1 MSAADLI
8 DAVRDDQ
15 QTELSRIG
23 SSKTL
28 YADTRGEMEPDAVHA
43 AAAAREAAASDVLD
57 AWAATADGATAD
69 FFADAAADAADRRG
83 ATGPADRDFLLY
95 EMLADLDSTV
105 ERLGGFVGWTLVDKK
120 IKEQHTGFFT
130 GQADPQTASTFRS
143 AGDDIEALRED
154 AADLL
159 DDACADDADWDAAE
173 AAALDVVR
181 AAYDDYVETLED
193 LGVNPKNVC

>member
-1 MSAADLI
+1 MML
-8 DAVRDDQ
+8 
-15 QTELSRIG
+15 
-23 SSKTL
+23 
-28 YADTRGEMEPDAVHA
+28 
-43 AAAAREAAASDVLD
+43 AASV
-57 AWAATADGATAD
+57 
-69 FFADAAADAADRRG
+69 
-83 ATGPADRDFLLY
+83 
-95 EMLADLDSTV
+95 STP
-105 ERLGGFVGWTLVDKK
+105 
-120 IKEQHTGFFT
+120 
-130 GQADPQTASTFRS
+130 DPQTASTFRS